1 MDYSIKTRRKGSGE
15 RENGVVDCF
24 IIGFNLEKKRIGCN
38 TVGLGLSG
46 GIYIV
51 CYFFPDCTAH
61 RCSPGLRLGEVLAL
75 PCRLGHGAA
84 LWWVAGWRRQ
94 RLRWLLVLHAILEAP
109 GFSDTDLQLLID

>member
-1 MDYSIKTRRKGSGE
+1 MHIELSCKDWGTKKM
-15 RENGVVDCF
+15 GVVDHL
-24 IIGFNLEKKRIGCN
+24 IKGFNLKKKGIGSN
-38 TVGLGLSG
+38 TVGLGLSR

-51 CYFFPDCTAH
+51 CYFFPDCTAQ
-61 RCSPGLRLGEVLAL
+61 RCSSELGLGNILGL